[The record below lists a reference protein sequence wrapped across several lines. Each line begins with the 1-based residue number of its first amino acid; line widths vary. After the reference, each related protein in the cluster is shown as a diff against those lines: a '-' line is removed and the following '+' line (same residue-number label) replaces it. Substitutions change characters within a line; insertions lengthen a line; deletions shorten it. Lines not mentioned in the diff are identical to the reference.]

1 MRNINKT
8 ILGALI
14 LTFGLGLIACDGN
27 SAKKTDNKSQQDENK
42 VVIGGQTLEKGNIT
56 AKVFKKGTETG
67 IAGAKVT
74 FIVDGDILSIMNAIQ
89 SDKSYIGKDVSEEE
103 RKRIDDILTNSSQ
116 QLTAQLE
123 SCKDLLTD
131 SNGIANCKAPLSFMT
146 WKAEKVNVTVAKDT
160 DLGINAIV
168 KKQLD
173 LKQSTNIDIEIQ

>member
-1 MRNINKT
+1 MRHINKT

-56 AKVFKKGTETG
+56 AKVFKKGNETG

-74 FIVDGDILSIMNAIQ
+74 FVINAGDITSFAQFITKETLEGRLTLTQEQADQIRPQ
-89 SDKSYIGKDVSEEE
+89 VEEQF
-103 RKRIDDILTNSSQ
+103 S
-116 QLTAQLE
+116 
-123 SCKDLLTD
+123 SCKEIVTNDQ
-131 SNGIANCKAPLSFMT
+131 GIANCKAPKSFMNYT
-146 WKAEKVNVTVAKDT
+146 FKKVDVTVAKDT

-168 KKQLD
+168 NKELD
-173 LKQSTNIDIEIQ
+173 LEQSTNIDIEIQ